1 MSPIERICARSQDLS
16 VLGLTGTPTKSEIK
30 RAFRKLALEKHP
42 DHSDTSHEEFVVI
55 SDAYRRALEAVCDDG
70 SAEGSA
76 SPSVKRPSVRTT
88 DTVFPEQARSACK
101 WAMADMGAAGTR
113 HVATRLQ
120 RKGRVLTYF
129 VPDQPENGLNS
140 VGVPTGDL
148 VDNRR
153 LESTVLQ
160 IWSGDVKAGTYF
172 VPAQKCAV
180 LFPGARSVQ
189 IRFGEVTKH

>member
-1 MSPIERICARSQDLS
+1 M
-16 VLGLTGTPTKSEIK
+16 V
-30 RAFRKLALEKHP
+30 
-42 DHSDTSHEEFVVI
+42 
-55 SDAYRRALEAVCDDG
+55 
-70 SAEGSA
+70 
-76 SPSVKRPSVRTT
+76 
-88 DTVFPEQARSACK
+88 
-101 WAMADMGAAGTR
+101 DMGAAGTR

-120 RKGRVLTYF
+120 RKGRVLIYV
-129 VPDQPENGLNS
+129 VPNQPENGLNS

-160 IWSGDVKAGTYF
+160 IWSGDIKSGTYF

-189 IRFGEVTKH
+189 IRFGEVTRH